1 MLIFSR
7 AEMKQAAKNSL
18 QGRWGVAIACLLLAV
33 YIPSLV
39 IGGITGFASA
49 AMGFAAEAEAYGIY
63 GLISSLDSLFSIAV
77 SILVLGPLSI
87 GYYYFNLR
95 FVRGMEVTATM
106 PYRAFS
112 SGCYGRFLMTYFM
125 MELFIFLWSLL
136 LIVPGI
142 IKSLAYAQTPYILMD
157 HPEMGWKEALKESQ
171 RMMDGHKW
179 ELFVLGLSFIPW
191 LLLVCVTFG
200 IALLYVGPYMQVTY
214 TNVYRTLKEEQLEV
228 TRVLPNQ
235 A

>member
-171 RMMDGHKW
+171 RMMDGHKG

-200 IALLYVGPYMQVTY
+200 IAMIYVGPYMQVTY
-214 TNVYRTLKEEQLEV
+214 TNFYRTLKEEQLEV